1 MNLSEIHIFEIYA
14 CLSFYLHEVRR
25 KENSEHRRNCYNL
38 LDDQSISLVNFNQI
52 YNIIYIYIVIMQQ
65 YTKQRRKFLLK
76 ILPILSSDTFSAI
89 PHVVSE
95 LEKQRE
101 TLWGETDKVIT
112 GRKLWDDS
120 GRNLWISGRFTCVT
134 GRHPLETE

>member
-52 YNIIYIYIVIMQQ
+52 YNIIYIYI
-65 YTKQRRKFLLK
+65 
-76 ILPILSSDTFSAI
+76 LSLCSNT
-89 PHVVSE
+89 PN
-95 LEKQRE
+95 RE
-101 TLWGETDKVIT
+101 G
-112 GRKLWDDS
+112 
-120 GRNLWISGRFTCVT
+120 NFY
-134 GRHPLETE
+134 

>member
-52 YNIIYIYIVIMQQ
+52 YNIIYIYIYCHYVAIHQIEKEIFTENSS
-65 YTKQRRKFLLK
+65 YTEFRYVFCYSPCSLRAREAKGDLMGGSRQGDYR
-76 ILPILSSDTFSAI
+76 
-89 PHVVSE
+89 E
-95 LEKQRE
+95 E
-101 TLWGETDKVIT
+101 TLG
-112 GRKLWDDS
+112 
-120 GRNLWISGRFTCVT
+120 
-134 GRHPLETE
+134 